1 MPVARSKS
9 DLIRYVTEADRK
21 LPADQQSEFILAPLS
36 NKTLGQIQ
44 NQLQVSIDGATAT
57 VLRGQ
62 QRYCALKA
70 GLKGWENF
78 STADGA
84 PAAFLIDKGD
94 RQAHG
99 VQFTSPP
106 KDETLELLAPA
117 DYEEIA
123 DAILSAN
130 RITEDDTKN

>member
-21 LPADQQSEFILAPLS
+21 LPVDQQSVFILAPLS

-44 NQLQVSIDGATAT
+44 NQLQVSIDGTTAT
-57 VLRGQ
+57 VQRGL

-78 STADGA
+78 STADGQVA
-84 PAAFLIDKGD
+84 PFATDKGD

-99 VQFTSPP
+99 VQFTNPP

-117 DYEEIA
+117 DYEEIS
-123 DAILSAN
+123 DAILNAN
-130 RITEDDTKN
+130 RVTDDDTKN